1 MAKMS
6 VSLSDEL
13 KARTDAYARQH
24 SLGVSDIVQA
34 ALEQYL
40 KSNDPVEPPTT
51 PPPSQPLPPPVFS
64 GLDQQLRNY
73 VQDLVLQVE
82 LMRRSMQGAMLP
94 VPYPLPAPPWYQH
107 WTTGESWPPATQLK
121 LLPPPEG

>member
-1 MAKMS
+1 MAKIS
-6 VSLSDEL
+6 ISLPDAL
-13 KARTDAYARQH
+13 KERLDAYALAHNQ
-24 SLGVSDIVQA
+24 SVSESVQK
-34 ALEQYL
+34 ALEQL
-40 KSNDPVEPPTT
+40 LDGSPPPTPPT
-51 PPPSQPLPPPVFS
+51 PPAPPVTS
-64 GLDQQLRNY
+64 VDQLVRKY

-94 VPYPLPAPPWYQH
+94 VPYPLPAPPWYQP

>member
-1 MAKMS
+1 MS

-51 PPPSQPLPPPVFS
+51 PPPSQPLPPPVF
-64 GLDQQLRNY
+64 GGPDQQLRNY

-94 VPYPLPAPPWYQH
+94 VPYPLPAPPWYQP
-107 WTTGESWPPATQLK
+107 WTTGETWPPATQLK